1 MTLDNI
7 YKNTITF
14 PSNGNIEL
22 TFKDNKSETRYLLDI
37 IIDGNIMINN
47 VFSIGTYKNIGTI
60 INNSAGDIGISLD
73 SVKVTLVLVGSH
85 SVGVKIKQGIF
96 LEMKNNVV
104 TPTHN
109 VISVGYSFGLG
120 NLIMTETQNNYY
132 KNTLFAPFNTTALWD
147 INSLLDTNEEVSELY
162 TPYSHDN
169 VTYPKFAYTD
179 KLISNSIAETSKNK
193 HISSLIEDASIDNEL
208 FVDSNLK
215 KEKLAPTVKDS
226 INLADTALQN
236 VFINKKVTPEIK
248 TDRTINLNLSDHLS
262 IIKKNDVDY
271 YNYPVEDNG
280 TGTIEYTNIDLQSKI
295 INPHE
300 DLKSYFVSYLTNG
313 EYGFEDMDLFFKKQ
327 NNIKLE
333 DSTTSTNDL
342 LYSSSKLSSLL
353 NNKVDKIVPTAVVV
367 VDKLINMKVNAQG
380 QVVENSLVSL
390 SDLSGLLD
398 TYYQKTGV
406 KQAINTA
413 RSTIFFM

>member
-1 MTLDNI
+1 MILDNI

-22 TFKDNKSETRYLLDI
+22 NFRDNKSETRYLLDI

-60 INNSAGDIGISLD
+60 INNSAGTIGISLD

-85 SVGVKIKQGIF
+85 SVEVKIRQGIF
-96 LEMKNNVV
+96 SEMKNNVL

-109 VISVGYSFGLG
+109 IIPVGYSFGLG

-132 KNTLFAPFNTTALWD
+132 KNTLFAPFNTTALLD
-147 INSLLDTNEEVSELY
+147 INSLLDTNEAVLELY
-162 TPYSHDN
+162 TPYSHNN

-179 KLISNSIAETSKNK
+179 KLIPNSITETLKNK
-193 HISSLIEDASIDNEL
+193 HISNLIADASIHNAL
-208 FVDSNLK
+208 FIDSNLK
-215 KEKLAPTVKDS
+215 KEKLGPTVKDS

-236 VFINKKVTPEIK
+236 VFINSKATPETK
-248 TDRTINLNLSDHLS
+248 TNLAINLNLSNMVKT
-262 IIKKNDVDY
+262 IKKNGIDY
-271 YNYPVEDNG
+271 YNYPVESNG
-280 TGTIEYTNIDLQSKI
+280 TGTIEYTNIDFQSKI
-295 INPHE
+295 MNPHE

-333 DSTTSTNDL
+333 DSTTPTNDL